1 MPARR
6 RAQTGE
12 QCLRAEPVCA
22 KKRRKLR
29 QMSSACARKSKKL
42 RKVSSDCPQ
51 KRRKLRKVSSVC
63 AQKSRKLRKVSS
75 VCRGFPQD
83 CALTVQRALPAR
95 FCINRAEG
103 SARKA
108 CIDCAEGSARALP
121 HQRLHGPGG
130 ASNPDWVPL
139 LLEVRP
145 PSVLF
150 CQKLSLWTR
159 RRSRTPQS
167 LSKSSLLSFET
178 GSTKSFLRSSSESE
192 EIWDG
197 AR

>member
-1 MPARR
+1 
-6 RAQTGE
+6 
-12 QCLRAEPVCA
+12 
-22 KKRRKLR
+22 
-29 QMSSACARKSKKL
+29 MSSACARKSKKL
-42 RKVSSDCPQ
+42 RKVSSDCAQ

-130 ASNPDWVPL
+130 GFKPRLGPTTIRGSATLCIILP
-139 LLEVRP
+139 EA
-145 PSVLF
+145 LF
-150 CQKLSLWTR
+150 MDEKAIEDPTELIQKLPPQLRDRIYKEFLKIKLRERRDMGWGEVNGAIPRAAQEQLAVPSLH
-159 RRSRTPQS
+159 
-167 LSKSSLLSFET
+167 
-178 GSTKSFLRSSSESE
+178 
-192 EIWDG
+192 
-197 AR
+197 